1 MRYESGRTLY
11 LKDVATPTD
20 ANYIQ
25 TNVVRVN
32 GKREVYIPV
41 FRQLGASTL
50 GVVSGLSARLKDFEG
65 RLTRS
70 GINLKLVMDQS
81 VYVRGSIAA
90 LVQEGVL
97 GAILCSLVI
106 LMFLGEIRMTAIA
119 IMTLP
124 ISIMASSAALYFAGQ
139 TINVMTLAGMTLAIG
154 PMIDSAIICL
164 ENTHRHL
171 GLGATP
177 HEAAF
182 LGASEVAMPELVS
195 TICTFLVLAPL
206 VLTPG
211 LGQFLFKPMAMG
223 VAFSMI
229 AAYFLSRTLVPACS
243 AYWLKGHGPG
253 HGDAHGHGDGHG
265 AATRPRRTPSPRRSR
280 STAMAQAP
288 SEAGCSP
295 A

>member
-1 MRYESGRTLY
+1 M
-11 LKDVATPTD
+11 
-20 ANYIQ
+20 
-25 TNVVRVN
+25 
-32 GKREVYIPV
+32 
-41 FRQLGASTL
+41 
-50 GVVSGLSARLKDFEG
+50 
-65 RLTRS
+65 
-70 GINLKLVMDQS
+70 
-81 VYVRGSIAA
+81 
-90 LVQEGVL
+90 L

-106 LMFLGEIRMTAIA
+106 LLFLGEMRMTAIA

-124 ISIMASSAALYFAGQ
+124 ISVMACSACLYFTGQ

-195 TICTFLVLAPL
+195 TLCTFLVLAPL
-206 VLTPG
+206 VFTPG
-211 LGQFLFKPMAMG
+211 LGAFLFKPMAMA

-243 AYWLKGHGPG
+243 AFWLKPHA
-253 HGDAHGHGDGHG
+253 AHGSTS
-265 AATRPRRTPSPRRSR
+265 ARCRPRPWARLRVRMTTSAGNRNLSNQRQR
-280 STAMAQAP
+280 CIVAAAGQVW
-288 SEAGCSP
+288 SESVCPLA
-295 A
+295 AA

>member
-1 MRYESGRTLY
+1 M
-11 LKDVATPTD
+11 
-20 ANYIQ
+20 
-25 TNVVRVN
+25 
-32 GKREVYIPV
+32 
-41 FRQLGASTL
+41 
-50 GVVSGLSARLKDFEG
+50 
-65 RLTRS
+65 
-70 GINLKLVMDQS
+70 MDQS
-81 VYVRGSIAA
+81 VYVRSSIKA

-106 LMFLGEIRMTAIA
+106 LLFLGEMRMTAIA

-195 TICTFLVLAPL
+195 TLCTFLVLAPL
-206 VLTPG
+206 VFTPG
-211 LGQFLFKPMAMG
+211 LGQFLFKPMAMA

-229 AAYFLSRTLVPACS
+229 AAYILSRTLVPACS
-243 AYWLKGHGPG
+243 AFWLKGHGG
-253 HGDAHGHGDGHG
+253 
-265 AATRPRRTPSPRRSR
+265 TRRARRRTLARQWPR
-280 STAMAQAP
+280 P
-288 SEAGCSP
+288 
-295 A
+295 